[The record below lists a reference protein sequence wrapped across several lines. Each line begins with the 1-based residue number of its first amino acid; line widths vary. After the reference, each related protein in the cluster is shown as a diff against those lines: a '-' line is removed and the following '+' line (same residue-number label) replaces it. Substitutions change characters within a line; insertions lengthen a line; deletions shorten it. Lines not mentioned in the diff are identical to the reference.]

1 LVLLVHLELQEYQ
14 VQTDAM
20 ASMGLLEFLVQMEL
34 TVWMVRQEIQVLKVC
49 KELQD
54 LRVLPVYQEHKE
66 LKALQDLQVLPE
78 LVAEVVED
86 SLASVVEKCHSE
98 PVMTASM

>member
-20 ASMGLLEFLVQMEL
+20 ASMGLLEFLAQMEL

-54 LRVLPVYQEHKE
+54 LLVLPVYQGHKE
-66 LKALQDLQVLPE
+66 LKVLQDLQVLLE
-78 LVAEVVED
+78 LVAEAEED
-86 SLASVVEKCHSE
+86 SLASAVEKFHLE
-98 PVMTASM
+98 RVMTASM